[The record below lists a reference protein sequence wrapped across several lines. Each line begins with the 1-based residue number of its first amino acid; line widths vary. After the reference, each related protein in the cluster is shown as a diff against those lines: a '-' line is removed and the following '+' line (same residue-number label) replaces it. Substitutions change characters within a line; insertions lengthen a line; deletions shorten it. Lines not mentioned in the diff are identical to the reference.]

1 MMKGSMAPMMLT
13 QARKDELL
21 EDIDSMLPTLLQSM
35 RPQASQWDLNFV
47 RNGVTCYDNVHADP
61 YHRLCLSASTVASSL
76 DSAMSAMATDTTSAL
91 LRAEKEALGDRV
103 SNATVVSPLRP
114 RTRKSQN
121 HYIGI
126 KWIAYNINGQQRFD
140 LVFCDAVGT
149 GVDPVSGRRYGYRV
163 LRSMVLPEC
172 MPIEG
177 LPRGHVGFN
186 VIKFIETDD
195 PGMLDMHIAVN
206 LLVDDVASLSSVFD
220 PFPQTTRLRS
230 YVEQFYKKQSA
241 IPARRHTT
249 PLFHSFSM
257 SLLDDPTKEKKP
269 SQCALCRKKFHWFR
283 RRHACS
289 ECSNTVCHSC
299 VETIKLRRA
308 RRKICLVCRC
318 TTTLQG
324 SNESQASPQGLL
336 RYRAPTQPQRQ
347 SLTSPI
353 YDIRMSAWSPRS
365 IDGETPTSRH
375 TVAGYPDYD
384 RPTTPSSVIS
394 FNGGDNYAPRYSSE
408 RSYMGSSRGHN
419 TGESRSMVEPPVG
432 LGSSRGASGG
442 RFISFQMPWDQK
454 HKPAPSVRTPG
465 GKRMANTTRDTVDYE
480 DDMLMQQINRTSIS
494 SVSSLHDWNPVDITA
509 RNSIPYANSGWTP
522 VDHSSMQQVR

>member
-1 MMKGSMAPMMLT
+1 MMKGSMSPMMLT

-21 EDIDSMLPTLLQSM
+21 ADIDSMLPTLVQTM
-35 RPQASQWDLNFV
+35 RPQASQWELNFV
-47 RNGVTCYDNVHADP
+47 RNGVTCYDNINADP
-61 YHRLCLSASTVASSL
+61 YHRSCLSASVVASSL

-103 SNATVVSPLRP
+103 ANATVVSPLRP

-126 KWIAYNINGQQRFD
+126 KWVAYNISHHQRFD

-149 GVDPVSGRRYGYRV
+149 GVDPITGRRYGYRI

-172 MPIEG
+172 PPIEN

-195 PGMLDMHIAVN
+195 PKVLDMHIAVN

-220 PFPQTTRLRS
+220 PFPQTTRMRA
-230 YVEQFYKKQSA
+230 YIEQYFRKQSA
-241 IPARRHTT
+241 IPVRRHTT
-249 PLFHSFSM
+249 PILHSISFS
-257 SLLDDPTKEKKP
+257 SSIFDDPTKEKKP
-269 SQCALCRKKFHWFR
+269 SNCSLCRKKFHWFR
-283 RRHACS
+283 RRHSCS

-299 VETIKLRRA
+299 VETIRLRRA

-324 SNESQASPQGLL
+324 SNESTWSPEGLQ
-336 RYRAPTQPQRQ
+336 RYRAPTQPARQ

-365 IDGETPTSRH
+365 IDGGTPTSRH

-384 RPTTPSSVIS
+384 RPTTPSSVVS
-394 FNGGDNYAPRYSSE
+394 FNGNNDPFQPRNSNY
-408 RSYMGSSRGHN
+408 
-419 TGESRSMVEPPVG
+419 
-432 LGSSRGASGG
+432 LGSSREVYESKSMIEQPASSSRGSASTS

-454 HKPAPSVRTPG
+454 HKAAPSLRTPS
-465 GKRMANTTRDTVDYE
+465 GKRMSASKRKQVEDFD
-480 DDMLMQQINRTSIS
+480 DDMLMQQINRTSIG
-494 SVSSLHDWNPVDITA
+494 SVASLQEWNPVDITA
-509 RNSIPYANSGWTP
+509 RNSIPYANNGWTP
-522 VDHSSMQQVR
+522 VEHSSMQVR